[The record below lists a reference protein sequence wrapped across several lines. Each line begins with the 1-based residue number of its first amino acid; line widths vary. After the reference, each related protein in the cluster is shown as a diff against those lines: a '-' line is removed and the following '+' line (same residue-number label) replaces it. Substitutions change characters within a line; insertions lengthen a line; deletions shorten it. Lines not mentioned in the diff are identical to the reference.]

1 MTLTISARLEHPDF
15 VLDVG
20 SALPTRGV
28 TAIFGPSGCGKTS
41 LLRLVAGLHRC
52 PGAHISL
59 GDEVWQSGRHFV
71 PLEKRRI
78 GLVFQEA
85 SLLPHLSVRD
95 NLLYGYLRTPEP
107 LRRLKPDDAIQQLG
121 LTELLSR
128 RIDQLSGGQ
137 RQRIALGRA
146 LLSSPQLLLLDEPL
160 SALDATAKREIL
172 PYLEGLARDFDVPVL
187 YVTHAAGEIERLAD
201 HVAFMR
207 DGRIESVG
215 SLEQALSRP
224 DSPLFA
230 DEGAVTVLRGRLQ
243 HGVHDDP
250 PTFRSGSLTLRV
262 TEATE
267 AGYPS
272 RLLIRARD
280 VSLALDPPERM
291 SILNRLPVRI
301 QAIHP
306 ARDGHVIVE
315 GQLTDGSILLAEIST
330 WSCRELGL
338 IAGTQAYA
346 LIKAISLLD

>member
-1 MTLTISARLEHPDF
+1 MTLTVRARLAHPDF
-15 VLDVG
+15 VLDVD

-41 LLRLVAGLHRC
+41 LLRLIAGLHRC

-59 GDEVWQSGRHFV
+59 GDQVWQSGRRFV

-85 SLLPHLSVRD
+85 SLLPHLSVQD
-95 NLLYGYLRTPEP
+95 NLLYGYQRTPAE
-107 LRRLKPDDAIQQLG
+107 LRRLEPADAIQQLS
-121 LTELLSR
+121 LAPLLDR

-160 SALDATAKREIL
+160 SALDTAAKREIL
-172 PYLEGLARDFDVPVL
+172 PYLERLARDFDVPVI
-187 YVTHAAGEIERLAD
+187 YVSHAAREIERLAD
-201 HVAFMR
+201 HVAFMQ
-207 DGRIESVG
+207 DGRVQSVV

-230 DEGAVTVLRGRLQ
+230 DEGAVTVLRGELQ
-243 HGVHDDP
+243 PGNQDNP
-250 PTFRSGSLTLRV
+250 PTFRSGSLTLRL
-262 TEATE
+262 TEATG
-267 AGYPS
+267 AASSS

-291 SILNRLPVRI
+291 SILNRLPMSVR
-301 QAIHP
+301 AIHP
-306 ARDGHVIVE
+306 ARNGHVIVE
-315 GQLTDGSILLAEIST
+315 GQLTNGPILLAEISA

-338 IAGTQAYA
+338 ASGTPAYA
-346 LIKAISLLD
+346 LVKAVSLLD